1 MSRERRR
8 LAYPPER
15 IAMRSDTD
23 WLRTPFFVGLY
34 LSLFFALLAVL
45 GQLVLRFAA
54 DSWAEI
60 AAASLV
66 EAAVIVGG
74 TVLFAR
80 YVDRRT
86 AVRETLPFPH
96 GSWPQVLVAFA
107 AGAGLM
113 LGLLLVEWLLGWL
126 RIVAAR
132 GDPSTVAATGLLDLV
147 LFGTAAV
154 IEETVFRG
162 YIFAAVRRSAPAWSA
177 VVLSSLLFAGAH
189 VTVPGANAAFLC
201 AILLFGI
208 LMGAT
213 RELSGALW
221 FPVGFHAG
229 WNWLQFLAGIPFG
242 SQTDPRS
249 LVVVDETGPAWLS
262 GSGSTFEGGLG
273 PLLALALVIVVAVR
287 RAARSPVSR
296 APTARA

>member
-1 MSRERRR
+1 
-8 LAYPPER
+8 
-15 IAMRSDTD
+15 MRSDTD
-23 WLRTPFFVGLY
+23 RLRTPFFVGLY

-45 GQLVLRFAA
+45 GQLVLRFAP

-126 RIVAAR
+126 RI
-132 GDPSTVAATGLLDLV
+132 
-147 LFGTAAV
+147 
-154 IEETVFRG
+154 
-162 YIFAAVRRSAPAWSA
+162 
-177 VVLSSLLFAGAH
+177 
-189 VTVPGANAAFLC
+189 
-201 AILLFGI
+201 
-208 LMGAT
+208 
-213 RELSGALW
+213 
-221 FPVGFHAG
+221 
-229 WNWLQFLAGIPFG
+229 
-242 SQTDPRS
+242 
-249 LVVVDETGPAWLS
+249 
-262 GSGSTFEGGLG
+262 
-273 PLLALALVIVVAVR
+273 
-287 RAARSPVSR
+287 
-296 APTARA
+296 